1 MDDFIGNASETI
13 DAAKGAAAAGA
24 AWVSDMFARWKGI
37 ENRKVRVA
45 IAVGVFFAVAIVLS
59 ILF

>member
-1 MDDFIGNASETI
+1 MEDFIGNANETI

-24 AWVSDMFARWKGI
+24 AWVGDMFARWKGI
-37 ENRKVRVA
+37 ESKKMRA
-45 IAVGVFFAVAIVLS
+45 LIAVGVFFGVAIVLS